1 MLAILLSTI
10 LGPLCLRTVL
20 ALFPYHAINDNDDHV
35 VDDDDDDDIMKADIE
50 VHDDENNDPTT
61 PTVSKAMLS
70 PRIKVVEETN
80 ESQ

>member
-1 MLAILLSTI
+1 VLAILLSTI
-10 LGPLCLRTVL
+10 LGPLCLRKVP

-35 VDDDDDDDIMKADIE
+35 VDDDDIMKADIE